1 MNLSIFIAKRYFFS
15 GKKKSFIN
23 LISIISMVVVATGT
37 MALIIALSVF
47 NGLEGLLRGLYSTVD
62 PNIVIMPLQGKSF
75 YYDQEL
81 KAKLEKIEG
90 IEIITEVSEDN
101 ALIRYKDA
109 QRVVRVKGVGDNF
122 AKQGRLDK
130 AIVQGRGDLKVDDIN
145 YAIIGRG
152 IQYDLSVN
160 PSNDFYAL
168 QIYYPRKDINPNAL
182 NPDKMLNVQHILA
195 GGVFAIEKYYDE
207 NFVYVPIE
215 FAEALFEQDGKR
227 TSLELKADGS
237 KSNEDLKV
245 AITNIIGED
254 YKVLTNTEIH
264 GDLYR
269 ILSTEKFFVFL
280 VFSIIIAI
288 ASINIFFSLT
298 MLVIDKKK
306 DVAVLNALG
315 ASTKLV
321 RDIFLFEGAL
331 VAFTGAFIGLALGLV
346 VCFAQQTFGIIS
358 MGMQSAIMD
367 AYPIKVELMDTVYTV
382 LLIILIAFVSSVRP
396 AIKASNEVNTG
407 MLQ

>member
-1 MNLSIFIAKRYFFS
+1 ML
-15 GKKKSFIN
+15 
-23 LISIISMVVVATGT
+23 VVATGT

-47 NGLEGLLRGLYSTVD
+47 NGLEGLLRTLYSTVD
-62 PNIVIMPLQGKSF
+62 PNLTISPKEGKSF
-75 YYDQEL
+75 YYDDVL
-81 KAKLEKIEG
+81 KDKLAGISG
-90 IEIITEVSEDN
+90 IEIITEVAEDN
-101 ALIRYKDA
+101 ALIRYKEA

-122 AKQGRLDK
+122 TLQGRLDRS
-130 AIVQGRGDLKVDDIN
+130 IVQGSGELRAKDIN

-168 QIYYPRKDINPNAL
+168 QIYYPKKDINPNAL
-182 NPDKMLNVQHILA
+182 NPDKMLNVQHILP

-215 FAEALFEQDGKR
+215 FAEALFEYDGKR
-227 TSLELKADGS
+227 TSLELMTDNS
-237 KSNEDLKV
+237 RSNDELKKDILAV
-245 AITNIIGED
+245 LGD
-254 YKVLTNTEIH
+254 DFKVLTNTEIH

-306 DVAVLNALG
+306 DVAVLTALG
-315 ASTKLV
+315 ADAKLI
-321 RDIFLFEGAL
+321 RNIFLLEGAL
-331 VAFTGAFIGLALGLV
+331 VAFTGAFIGLGLGLAIS
-346 VCFAQQTFGIIS
+346 FAQQTFGIVS
-358 MGMQSAIMD
+358 MGMQTAIMD
-367 AYPIKVELMDTVYTV
+367 AYPIRVELMDTIYTV
-382 LLIILIAFVSSVRP
+382 LFIIFIAFASSIQP
-396 AIKASNEVNTG
+396 AIKASREFKAE

>member
-1 MNLSIFIAKRYFFS
+1 
-15 GKKKSFIN
+15 
-23 LISIISMVVVATGT
+23 MVVVATGT

-237 KSNEDLKV
+237 KSNEDLKE
-245 AITNIIGED
+245 AITNIIGEE